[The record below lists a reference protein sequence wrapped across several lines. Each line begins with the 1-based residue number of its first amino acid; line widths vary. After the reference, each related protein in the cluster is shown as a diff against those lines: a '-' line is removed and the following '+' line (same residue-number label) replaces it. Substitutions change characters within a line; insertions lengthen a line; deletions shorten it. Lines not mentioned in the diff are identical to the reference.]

1 MERVVVGMSG
11 GVDSSVAAAV
21 LLEQGYEVIGA
32 TMLVWSPPGVD
43 MNYSDSCCGLSAA
56 EDARR
61 VCARLGIRHY
71 TLDFKDVFYERIIRN
86 YVEEYQRGRTPNPCV
101 LCNEWIKFRALL
113 DRARSLGAEHV
124 ATGHYARIRFDEERR
139 RWLLLRGLDPRKDQ
153 SYALYRLTQ
162 EQLSRTL
169 FPLGELDKSRVRELA
184 AELDLPTAGKPDSQE
199 TCFVPNNDY
208 PALLQLLVPDT
219 FRPGEIRATD
229 GRVLGKHDG
238 IAHYTIGQRKR
249 LNVGSPV
256 PLYVTGIDPDANQV
270 IVGTAQDAALYQ
282 SEVVAEDVNLIAI
295 DATTEPLPA
304 SMSVTAK
311 IRYNSTD
318 QPAILQFEKSD
329 GGLRLVA
336 RFAEPMRAVTPGQS
350 LVCYQGEEIIG
361 GGVIAG
367 YNARGSG

>member
-1 MERVVVGMSG
+1 M
-11 GVDSSVAAAV
+11 AAAV

-71 TLDFKDVFYERIIRN
+71 TLDFKDVFYDRIIRN
-86 YVEEYQRGRTPNPCV
+86 YAEEYGRGRTPNPCV

-124 ATGHYARIRFDEERR
+124 ATGHYARIRYDEERA

-153 SYALYRLTQ
+153 SYALYRLSQ

-169 FPLGELDKSRVRELA
+169 FPLGELVKGRVRELA
-184 AELDLPTAGKPDSQE
+184 AELKLPTAGKPDSQE

-208 PALLQLLVPDT
+208 PELLKILVPES
-219 FRPGEIRATD
+219 FRPGEIRNTE
-229 GRVLGKHDG
+229 GRAVGKHDG
-238 IAHYTIGQRKR
+238 VAYYTIGQRKR

-256 PLYVTGIDPDANQV
+256 PLYVTGIDPEAAV
-270 IVGTAQDAALYQ
+270 VTVGTGEDPELYRR
-282 SEVVAEDVNLIAI
+282 EVLAEDVNLISFP
-295 DATTEPLPA
+295 TPTEPSA
-304 SMSVTAK
+304 GTIAVTAK
-311 IRYNSTD
+311 IRYNSAD
-318 QPAILQFEKSD
+318 QPADLQID
-329 GGLRLVA
+329 QQDAGLRMRV
-336 RFAEPMRAVTPGQS
+336 RFAEPVRAVTPGQS
-350 LVCYQGEEIIG
+350 LVCYQGEEILG
-361 GGVIAG
+361 GGIIAG
-367 YNARGSG
+367 